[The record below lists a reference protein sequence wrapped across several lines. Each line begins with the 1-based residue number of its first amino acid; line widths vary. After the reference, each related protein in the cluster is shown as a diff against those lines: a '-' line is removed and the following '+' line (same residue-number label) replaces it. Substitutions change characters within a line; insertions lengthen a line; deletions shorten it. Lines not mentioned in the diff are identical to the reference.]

1 MRDEIRRPRNDPHK
15 LLDLSVSSQHDQVM
29 AAMERLGGIATLS
42 QLYHATLSGDAEWKT
57 KTPHA
62 TIRRIVQTNAA
73 FYKIKPG
80 LYCLAARKRE
90 FERAYQLPTRGPISP
105 EVAQLN
111 HSYYQGVLVEI
122 GNAKGHCTYVPPQ
135 DKNKKFVSVRLGKI
149 SSTEKLPP
157 FGYPNFL
164 RHAKTVDVVWL
175 NRRAM
180 PHSLFEVELTTD
192 MRISLLKFSELQD
205 FYTTMRIVAPSSRLR
220 EFEDKIS
227 ADAFYAIRRRV
238 KFSDLDEI
246 TRQYEIAQ
254 RQAILT

>member
-1 MRDEIRRPRNDPHK
+1 M
-15 LLDLSVSSQHDQVM
+15 SSQHDQVM

-149 SSTEKLPP
+149 SSTE
-157 FGYPNFL
+157 
-164 RHAKTVDVVWL
+164 L
-175 NRRAM
+175 NC
-180 PHSLFEVELTTD
+180 
-192 MRISLLKFSELQD
+192 
-205 FYTTMRIVAPSSRLR
+205 RL
-220 EFEDKIS
+220 S
-227 ADAFYAIRRRV
+227 AIRIFCVTPKRLMSFGLIAARCR
-238 KFSDLDEI
+238 
-246 TRQYEIAQ
+246 TRC
-254 RQAILT
+254 LKLN

>member
-1 MRDEIRRPRNDPHK
+1 MKSATRKRIALMFRRR
-15 LLDLSVSSQHDQVM
+15 
-29 AAMERLGGIATLS
+29 T
-42 QLYHATLSGDAEWKT
+42 
-57 KTPHA
+57 
-62 TIRRIVQTNAA
+62 
-73 FYKIKPG
+73 KIKNSS
-80 LYCLAARKRE
+80 AR
-90 FERAYQLPTRGPISP
+90 ASASLCSI
-105 EVAQLN
+105 
-111 HSYYQGVLVEI
+111 
-122 GNAKGHCTYVPPQ
+122 
-135 DKNKKFVSVRLGKI
+135 D
-149 SSTEKLPP
+149 KLPP

-164 RHAKTVDVVWL
+164 RHAKTVDVIWL

-246 TRQYEIAQ
+246 ARQYESAQ